1 MEMGILIN
9 AETDG
14 ASAEIQSCWEL
25 LCTKPHRT
33 APHRAL
39 LTGTASKGWHQAFGG
54 WSRLRS
60 KAQGSPHASWSQS
73 LVTPEGAANADISRA
88 PLILG

>member
-25 LCTKPHRT
+25 LCAKPHRT
-33 APHRAL
+33 APRSPDWHSFK
-39 LTGTASKGWHQAFGG
+39 GPAS
-54 WSRLRS
+54 SLRWL
-60 KAQGSPHASWSQS
+60 APAAVQGPRVPTRV
-73 LVTPEGAANADISRA
+73 LVPVAGH
-88 PLILG
+88 P